1 MTVPVLPSTFV
12 LTALLAIGLFFF
24 IKASV
29 KDRIQQEKLIA
40 QQEAESLLT
49 QLQLYFSSRA
59 YRVAQT
65 NPTEN
70 QIIFEGVVRPSLF
83 LAIFLTLLTAIGLSC
98 LALVLSM
105 VVPQKGQW
113 FLGLVL
119 LAPLAGLFYW
129 QRARRIEQVSLKL
142 ETAVDSL
149 TQPQS
154 IITVRAHRD
163 ELATLKQSLG
173 LKSWDSTQ

>member
-12 LTALLAIGLFFF
+12 LTSLMVVGLFFF

-29 KDRIQQEKLIA
+29 KERIQQEKLIA
-40 QQEAESLLT
+40 PQEAESLLT
-49 QLQLYFSSRA
+49 QLQLHFSSRA

-65 NPTEN
+65 NPEEN
-70 QIIFEGVVRPSLF
+70 QIIFEGLVRPSGF
-83 LAIFLTLLTAIGLSC
+83 LAIFLTLLTAVGLLC

-105 VVPQKGQW
+105 IVPQNGQW
-113 FLGLVL
+113 FLGLVIL
-119 LAPLAGLFYW
+119 SPLTGLFYW

-142 ETAVDSL
+142 VAAVDSV

-154 IITVRAHRD
+154 IITVRGHRD

-173 LKSWDSTQ
+173 LKSWEETH